1 MYSIF
6 TQPNDYLWDQT
17 FYKLNCIHKFTEIG
31 YEISCNQ
38 FYIHLNIFHISIA
51 FILYIIQAMAA
62 QQQIKNHEC
71 SINGYL
77 YDPLY
82 KYKQIN
88 CFLTYLVINT
98 IIVSVKVDMTAINL
112 PIIFSLLSIN
122 NGLVVMF
129 RKCLQNYI
137 IKQLTCY
144 LMLLY
149 MTMFE
154 GFSRFSHT
162 YI

>member
-1 MYSIF
+1 MI
-6 TQPNDYLWDQT
+6 
-17 FYKLNCIHKFTEIG
+17 I
-31 YEISCNQ
+31 
-38 FYIHLNIFHISIA
+38 IHLMA
-51 FILYIIQAMAA
+51 VILYIIQPMAA

-77 YDPLY
+77 YDPSF

-98 IIVSVKVDMTAINL
+98 IIVSVKVDMAAINL
-112 PIIFSLLSIN
+112 PIIFSLLSFN
-122 NGLVVMF
+122 SGLVVMS
-129 RKCLQNYI
+129 RKCLQKYI
-137 IKQLTCY
+137 MKQLSCY
-144 LMLLY
+144 LIMLY
-149 MTMFE
+149 MTRFE

>member
-6 TQPNDYLWDQT
+6 TQPNHYLWDQT
-17 FYKLNCIHKFTEIG
+17 FHKLHYNQKLTEMSCRIAIIFIFILICFCISMAGT
-31 YEISCNQ
+31 
-38 FYIHLNIFHISIA
+38 
-51 FILYIIQAMAA
+51 LYIIQPMATN
-62 QQQIKNHEC
+62 KNHEC

-77 YDPLY
+77 YDPSF

-98 IIVSVKVDMTAINL
+98 IIVSVKVDMAAINL
-112 PIIFSLLSIN
+112 PIIFSLLSFN
-122 NGLVVMF
+122 NGLVVMS
-129 RKCLQNYI
+129 RKCLQNYTT
-137 IKQLTCY
+137 KQLACY
-144 LMLLY
+144 LIMLY
-149 MTMFE
+149 MTRFE